1 MKRKLRKEIR
11 FILETLLIVAIGITL
26 FIFGLVA
33 WSNQHYEV
41 NTYGGVL
48 NENYKWV
55 KPATT
60 VC

>member
-48 NENYKWV
+48 NENYK
-55 KPATT
+55 
-60 VC
+60 